1 MTRVLQV
8 YVVLSAAL
16 NVLFWIIFIQALLS
30 WIPGL
35 VTSSSWLGALDRAV
49 SRVTEP
55 LLQPIRDR
63 LPGGAVIDFSPLVLL
78 LLIQVARWLL
88 GRLLLG

>member
-1 MTRVLQV
+1 MLEA

-16 NVLFWIIFIQALLS
+16 SVLFWVIFIQALLS

-35 VTSSSWLGALDRAV
+35 VGGSPWLRALDRAA

-55 LLQPIRDR
+55 MLQPIRDR
-63 LPGGAVIDFSPLVLL
+63 LPGGAAMDFSPLVLL
-78 LLIQVARWLL
+78 LLIQVARWVLGKVLL
-88 GRLLLG
+88 G